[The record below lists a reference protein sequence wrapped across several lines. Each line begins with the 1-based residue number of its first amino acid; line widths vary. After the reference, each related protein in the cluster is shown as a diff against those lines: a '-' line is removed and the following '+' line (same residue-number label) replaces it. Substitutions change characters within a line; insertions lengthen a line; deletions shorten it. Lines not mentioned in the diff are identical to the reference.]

1 MAELDPFERASL
13 YVSIHAYFI
22 WLAEG
27 AGEPP
32 IEVLEFFESLGV
44 RLPKEVPKAV
54 ADYVRSFRAG
64 VSRTDLSPAARANL
78 QNHLEAFYSSAGYV
92 STEPA
97 DSLLAM
103 TAFAAR
109 LAVDAYTASI
119 KGDISADKLE
129 RQLHRFINTHLI
141 PTLKHL
147 KPTEEELTHAI
158 DELTRIVSE
167 DAGILASRLSRATDQ
182 L

>member
-13 YVSIHAYFI
+13 YVSIHAYFR

-78 QNHLEAFYSSAGYV
+78 QNHLEAFYSAAGYV

-119 KGDISADKLE
+119 KGDMSADRLE

-141 PTLKHL
+141 AALEHL
-147 KPTEEELTHAI
+147 EPRDQSVTGAI
-158 DELTRIVSE
+158 KKLAQLVRD
-167 DAGILASRLSRATDQ
+167 DASALATKLSRVF
-182 L
+182 

>member
-13 YVSIHAYFI
+13 YVSIHAYLR

-27 AGEPP
+27 AEEPP

-44 RLPKEVPKAV
+44 RLPAEIPEAV

-64 VSRTDLSPAARANL
+64 VRRMDLSPAARSNL
-78 QNHLEAFYSSAGYV
+78 QNHLEAFYSAPGYV

-103 TAFAAR
+103 IAFAAR
-109 LAVDAYTASI
+109 LAIDAYTAHI
-119 KGDISADKLE
+119 KNEEGAEKLE
-129 RQLHRFINTHLI
+129 RLLHRFLNTHLI
-141 PTLKHL
+141 PTLKFF
-147 KPTEEELTHAI
+147 KPPEKEVADAMEQITQLVVE
-158 DELTRIVSE
+158 DTRY
-167 DAGILASRLSRATDQ
+167 LASRLSRQTS